1 MPKKP
6 KPLKMPWVVQRPKEQ
21 KIGSRTNNDNSKIY
35 NSTKWRKFRKV
46 YFANNPLCV
55 RCEKNGLITPGK
67 DVDHITPI
75 RLGGEIYDYDNLQTL
90 CKPCHNRKSGK
101 EAHMK

>member
-1 MPKKP
+1 MDMKKFGFMLLTACLGGVITLGAY
-6 KPLKMPWVVQRPKEQ
+6 KLVET
-21 KIGSRTNNDNSKIY
+21 KITD
-35 NSTKWRKFRKV
+35 STSLDDKQKV

-55 RCEKNGLITPGK
+55 RCKKNGLITPGK